1 MYRVLLDDRSWELPR
16 DFDPPK
22 PLRAAQIAR
31 LGDALDELEGAP
43 PWRLA
48 RGDAEI
54 DYLNAVRDR
63 TWAKIRKLER
73 LKRVSSFKDGQ
84 LMKAE
89 VTDAQCRLDR
99 ACTAREIC
107 DARAA
112 LELTRCRFEISQRK
126 YRQSRRPAFAGER
139 ADKNIITL
147 RGMAFRR
154 DK

>member
-1 MYRVLLDDRSWELPR
+1 MYKVSLDDRSWGLPR

-31 LGDALDELEGAP
+31 LGDALDEFEGAP
-43 PWRLA
+43 PWRVA
-48 RGDAEI
+48 RSDAQI

-73 LKRVSSFKDGQ
+73 LKSVPPFKDGP

-89 VTDAQCRLDR
+89 ITHAQCRLDR

-112 LELTRCRFEISQRK
+112 LELTQWRFEISQRR
-126 YRQSRRPAFAGER
+126 YREARRRAVAGER

-154 DK
+154 DR